1 MYGLLVENKKDEAK
15 AERIIQ
21 KFSKNVEV
29 RRGNS
34 IMFIYSVKPVAR
46 KVCMSCPR
54 VSPKHNEEFWRI
66 ITKKFPDYKTK
77 EKDLLICPMTK
88 QPCRVERVIE
98 EALVGFRALLY
109 ARVKT
114 KLVISP

>member
-54 VSPKHNEEFWRI
+54 VSP
-66 ITKKFPDYKTK
+66 
-77 EKDLLICPMTK
+77 CPLTG
-88 QPCRVERVIE
+88 QPCRIERVIE